1 MVLPFAGLRR
11 PAKLVATG
19 VVVEYWLARSE
30 SIFTA
35 VDGVDLEVG
44 DGEFVAIV
52 GPSGCGKT
60 TFLNAV
66 DGLIP
71 IAGGSL
77 SLDGNELTGP
87 GRDRAMVFQQP
98 GLLPWRTVLGNVLFG
113 VEAQGTMTKGEAQE
127 QARRRIDLVGLSG
140 FEDAYPSELSGG
152 MQQRVNLA
160 RALLT
165 DPEMLLL
172 DEPFAAL
179 DAQTREMMQLELLRI
194 WNRSRKTALFITHD
208 IKEAI
213 YLADR
218 VIVFTKR
225 PGRVKCEIQVD
236 IPRPRDLRVKR
247 DPKFLGYEDRIWDSI
262 QEELAAKP
270 ERLLAG
276 MPA

>member
-1 MVLPFAGLRR
+1 MAR
-11 PAKLVATG
+11 PGKLIATG

-35 VDGVDLEVG
+35 VNGVDLEVG

-113 VEAQGTMTKGEAQE
+113 VEAQGTMTKAEALERAKQQIE
-127 QARRRIDLVGLSG
+127 IVGLTG
-140 FEDAYPSELSGG
+140 FEDAYPLELSGG

-276 MPA
+276 LPA

>member
-1 MVLPFAGLRR
+1 MTIHALGM
-11 PAKLVATG
+11 AKLQAQGVAI
-19 VVVEYWLARSE
+19 EYWLARSE
-30 SIFTA
+30 TLFTA
-35 VDGVDLEVG
+35 VNGVDLEIPE
-44 DGEFVAIV
+44 GEFVAIV

-71 IAGGSL
+71 IAAGSL
-77 SLDGNELTGP
+77 TLDGREIRAP
-87 GRDRAMVFQQP
+87 GRDRAVVFQQP
-98 GLLPWRTVLGNVLFG
+98 GLLPWRTVTGNVIFG
-113 VEAQGTMTKGEAQE
+113 VEAQGTLSAKEAKERAQQYIE
-127 QARRRIDLVGLSG
+127 LVGLKG
-140 FEDAYPSELSGG
+140 FEDAYPGELSGG

-194 WNRSRKTALFITHD
+194 WNKDRKTALFITHD

-225 PGRVKCEIQVD
+225 PGRVKVTIDVD
-236 IPRPRDLRVKR
+236 IPRPRTLRVKR
-247 DPKFLGYEDRIWDSI
+247 DPKFLGYEDQVWESI
-262 QEELAAKP
+262 QEELAGPA
-270 ERLLAG
+270 ERLVAG
-276 MPA
+276 VPA

>member
-1 MVLPFAGLRR
+1 MYDRS
-11 PAKLVATG
+11 AKLSATG
-19 VVVEYWLARSE
+19 VVIEYWLQRSRTL
-30 SIFTA
+30 FTA
-35 VDGVDLEVG
+35 VKGVDLTVRP
-44 DGEFVAIV
+44 GEFLAIV

-71 IAGGSL
+71 IAEGSL
-77 SLDGNELTGP
+77 TLDGREIKKPGP
-87 GRDRAMVFQQP
+87 DRAMVFQQP
-98 GLLPWRTVLGNVLFG
+98 GLLPWRTVLGNVMFG
-113 VEAQGTMTKGEAQE
+113 VEAQGTMTKGEALD

-172 DEPFAAL
+172 DEPFASL

-194 WNRSRKTALFITHD
+194 WNATHKTALFITHD

-225 PGRVKCEIQVD
+225 PGRVKNVVD
-236 IPRPRDLRVKR
+236 VNLSRPRDLRIKR
-247 DPKFLGYEDRIWDSI
+247 DPQFLTYEDEIWESI
-262 QEELAAKP
+262 QEELAVPA
-270 ERLLAG
+270 ERLVAG
-276 MPA
+276 MPAA